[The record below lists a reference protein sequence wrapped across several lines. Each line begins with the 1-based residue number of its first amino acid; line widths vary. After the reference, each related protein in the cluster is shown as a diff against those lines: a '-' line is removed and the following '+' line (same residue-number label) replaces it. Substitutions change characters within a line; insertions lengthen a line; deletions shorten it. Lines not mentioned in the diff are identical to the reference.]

1 VRRLIPPV
9 VLALLACGGAES
21 VGGIHARMAFSESGL
36 RVVDVPE
43 EGPAHEAGLQE
54 GDRIISVGGEPV
66 RTLNMAEVVERLR
79 GPIGSSVRLEIVRD
93 GEIEEIEVRRAAY
106 QR

>member
-1 VRRLIPPV
+1 MRGLVFV
-9 VLALLACGGAES
+9 VVSLAACGGGAES
-21 VGGIHARMAFSESGL
+21 MGGIHARMAFSESGL

-43 EGPAHEAGLQE
+43 EGPAHEAGLRE
-54 GDRIISVGGEPV
+54 GDRIVSVDGAPV
-66 RTLNMAEVVERLR
+66 RTLNMVEVVERLR
-79 GPIGSSVRLEIVRD
+79 GRIGSSVRLEIVRD